1 MKKIGI
7 VLLLLVAFLI
17 TGCSLF
23 SNEKEIKE
31 DGYSI
36 TLTKDF
42 KKEEVD
48 DFDVVFQS
56 SKVGFTSTK
65 ETFQSL
71 EKLNITK
78 DSTLEEYGEVVR
90 STNNII
96 KRFEESSDGN
106 YMYVDYEKLIELKP
120 YYYYTVIKKGNDG
133 FWLFNFFCSKD
144 DKDEELSNIEKY
156 ASSIQID

>member
-7 VLLLLVAFLI
+7 VLLLLVAFLM

-42 KKEEVD
+42 EKGEVE
-48 DFDVVFQS
+48 DFDVFYQS
-56 SKVGFTSTK
+56 NKVGFTSTK

-78 DSTLEEYGEVVR
+78 DSTLEEYGEVIK

-96 KRFEESSDGN
+96 KKFQESSDKS

-120 YYYYTVIKKGNDG
+120 YYYYTVIKKGSDG

-156 ASSIQID
+156 ASSIQVD

>member
-1 MKKIGI
+1 MKKYSIF
-7 VLLLLVAFLI
+7 LLLLVAFFV

-23 SNEKEIKE
+23 SNEKVIKE

-42 KKEEVD
+42 KKGKVEG
-48 DFDVVFQS
+48 FDVVYQNN
-56 SKVGFTSTK
+56 KVGFTSTR
-65 ETFQSL
+65 ENFQSL

-78 DSTLEEYGEVVR
+78 DSTLEEYGKVIR

-96 KRFEESSDGN
+96 KQFQESSDGN
-106 YMYVDYEKLIELKP
+106 YMFVDYEKLIELKP
-120 YYYYTVIKKGNDG
+120 YYYYTVIKKGSDS

-144 DKDEELSNIEKY
+144 DKDEELSNIIKY
-156 ASSIQID
+156 ASTIKID